1 MLVPWPLSAKE
12 ITNLIHIDAVSAVVR
27 AYTPGTAVVRPAWKT
42 PSNLPGVSLNNTR
55 IKEISVDWSSVMEK
69 LEPDKHEADSLSRQT
84 TTAEGQVGQ
93 LEKKFSKLTMTG
105 MAFAI
110 LK

>member
-1 MLVPWPLSAKE
+1 LDRSIGLQIV
-12 ITNLIHIDAVSAVVR
+12 NLFDHLFSR
-27 AYTPGTAVVRPAWKT
+27 QKHQK
-42 PSNLPGVSLNNTR
+42 SSHSLIMN
-55 IKEISVDWSSVMEK
+55 KFK
-69 LEPDKHEADSLSRQT
+69 PDKYDAEDLSRQT
-84 TTAEGQVGQ
+84 TTAEGQ

>member
-1 MLVPWPLSAKE
+1 
-12 ITNLIHIDAVSAVVR
+12 
-27 AYTPGTAVVRPAWKT
+27 
-42 PSNLPGVSLNNTR
+42 
-55 IKEISVDWSSVMEK
+55 METLK
-69 LEPDKHEADSLSRQT
+69 PDKHEADSLGRQT
-84 TTAEGQVGQ
+84 TTAEGQVGR

>member
-1 MLVPWPLSAKE
+1 
-12 ITNLIHIDAVSAVVR
+12 
-27 AYTPGTAVVRPAWKT
+27 
-42 PSNLPGVSLNNTR
+42 
-55 IKEISVDWSSVMEK
+55 MERHK
-69 LEPDKHEADSLSRQT
+69 PDKRDVDTLSRET
-84 TTAEGQVGQ
+84 TTAEGH

>member
-1 MLVPWPLSAKE
+1 MELYKQEAQHVENLSPQ
-12 ITNLIHIDAVSAVVR
+12 VSTV
-27 AYTPGTAVVRPAWKT
+27 
-42 PSNLPGVSLNNTR
+42 
-55 IKEISVDWSSVMEK
+55 
-69 LEPDKHEADSLSRQT
+69 Q
-84 TTAEGQVGQ
+84 GQ

>member
-1 MLVPWPLSAKE
+1 
-12 ITNLIHIDAVSAVVR
+12 
-27 AYTPGTAVVRPAWKT
+27 
-42 PSNLPGVSLNNTR
+42 
-55 IKEISVDWSSVMEK
+55 MEK
-69 LEPDKHEADSLSRQT
+69 YKTEKDDVHTLSRHASV
-84 TTAEGQVGQ
+84 AEGH

>member
-1 MLVPWPLSAKE
+1 MDKSK
-12 ITNLIHIDAVSAVVR
+12 
-27 AYTPGTAVVRPAWKT
+27 
-42 PSNLPGVSLNNTR
+42 
-55 IKEISVDWSSVMEK
+55 
-69 LEPDKHEADSLSRQT
+69 PDKHEADSLSRQT
-84 TTAEGQVGQ
+84 TTAEGQ

>member
-1 MLVPWPLSAKE
+1 MHIYIHWVSTAETIPDGATEGWSPLCTKAP
-12 ITNLIHIDAVSAVVR
+12 
-27 AYTPGTAVVRPAWKT
+27 TPDLLNKVILS
-42 PSNLPGVSLNNTR
+42 SN
-55 IKEISVDWSSVMEK
+55 METYK
-69 LEPDKHEADSLSRQT
+69 PEKHDGDPLSRQT
-84 TTAEGQVGQ
+84 TTAEGH

>member
-1 MLVPWPLSAKE
+1 MDKHKP
-12 ITNLIHIDAVSAVVR
+12 
-27 AYTPGTAVVRPAWKT
+27 
-42 PSNLPGVSLNNTR
+42 
-55 IKEISVDWSSVMEK
+55 EK
-69 LEPDKHEADSLSRQT
+69 LEAESLSRQT

>member
-1 MLVPWPLSAKE
+1 
-12 ITNLIHIDAVSAVVR
+12 
-27 AYTPGTAVVRPAWKT
+27 
-42 PSNLPGVSLNNTR
+42 
-55 IKEISVDWSSVMEK
+55 MEK
-69 LEPDKHEADSLSRQT
+69 LKPDKHDADSLSRQT

-110 LK
+110 LKYINTHTTLNIQPSRQVLIKRTSTNLN

>member
-1 MLVPWPLSAKE
+1 MQRDYVW
-12 ITNLIHIDAVSAVVR
+12 
-27 AYTPGTAVVRPAWKT
+27 
-42 PSNLPGVSLNNTR
+42 TR
-55 IKEISVDWSSVMEK
+55 FIMDTYK
-69 LEPDKHEADSLSRQT
+69 LDKDHVESLSRQT
-84 TTAEGQVGQ
+84 TTAEGQ

>member
-1 MLVPWPLSAKE
+1 MATVTSSHVFTCLATVKAYPDTAILQLVYKTSTILPTTTSKDGNTGEASIYLSIMDK
-12 ITNLIHIDAVSAVVR
+12 
-27 AYTPGTAVVRPAWKT
+27 YKT
-42 PSNLPGVSLNNTR
+42 
-55 IKEISVDWSSVMEK
+55 
-69 LEPDKHEADSLSRQT
+69 DKYEDQDLSRQT
-84 TTAEGQVGQ
+84 TTAEGQ

>member
-1 MLVPWPLSAKE
+1 
-12 ITNLIHIDAVSAVVR
+12 
-27 AYTPGTAVVRPAWKT
+27 
-42 PSNLPGVSLNNTR
+42 
-55 IKEISVDWSSVMEK
+55 MEK
-69 LEPDKHEADSLSRQT
+69 YKTEKDDVQT
-84 TTAEGQVGQ
+84 LRHASVAEGH

>member
-1 MLVPWPLSAKE
+1 MADYK
-12 ITNLIHIDAVSAVVR
+12 
-27 AYTPGTAVVRPAWKT
+27 
-42 PSNLPGVSLNNTR
+42 PS
-55 IKEISVDWSSVMEK
+55 
-69 LEPDKHEADSLSRQT
+69 KHELDTTLSRQT
-84 TTAEGQVGQ
+84 TTVEGH

>member
-1 MLVPWPLSAKE
+1 METLKSEKHDIQTLDRQA
-12 ITNLIHIDAVSAVVR
+12 
-27 AYTPGTAVVRPAWKT
+27 
-42 PSNLPGVSLNNTR
+42 
-55 IKEISVDWSSVMEK
+55 SV
-69 LEPDKHEADSLSRQT
+69 
-84 TTAEGQVGQ
+84 AEGH

>member
-1 MLVPWPLSAKE
+1 
-12 ITNLIHIDAVSAVVR
+12 
-27 AYTPGTAVVRPAWKT
+27 
-42 PSNLPGVSLNNTR
+42 
-55 IKEISVDWSSVMEK
+55 MEK
-69 LEPDKHEADSLSRQT
+69 YKAEEHDVDTLSRQT
-84 TTAEGQVGQ
+84 TTAEGH

>member
-1 MLVPWPLSAKE
+1 MSPLDLL
-12 ITNLIHIDAVSAVVR
+12 LIRIFTSV
-27 AYTPGTAVVRPAWKT
+27 AYVCGNECSTQRDYVW
-42 PSNLPGVSLNNTR
+42 TR
-55 IKEISVDWSSVMEK
+55 FIMDTYK
-69 LEPDKHEADSLSRQT
+69 LDKDHVESLSRQT
-84 TTAEGQVGQ
+84 TTAEGQ